1 MLKRMR
7 YLSIFLNFI
16 VDVALLYYPL
26 ASDMPSSGVTEEG
39 PGVAQSRP
47 GWSS

>member
-1 MLKRMR
+1 MR